1 MAATTSAAVPSPGGE
16 DNIIQKID
24 GYILKAVNELIRR
37 ANADGDG
44 EPQIEDR
51 KERKDGPASG
61 TVQDCEFGLM
71 VLTAREWLKGR
82 GRLEGDL
89 GKPEVVKT
97 LVIALVQKTAE
108 RITNYTNVVDFSGGE
123 LKGSPVFFSGDPYTA
138 ITVLQG
144 TRRREVFSA
153 NLDAAMLIIA
163 FLAAALEEFDAD
175 LGGIEF
181 NGNEEIVKRGIK
193 TLKNA
198 ALLVIKEGLLYASQC
213 RVYEKDQLVGYACDP
228 MRSKAGA
235 VPGSNEE
242 NDRLFFSWTT
252 CETIHELSNWAPY
265 LDSIEASDAA
275 PAFIKEMKLLLDGLQ
290 QDLKV
295 ISDWCLGVFL
305 DRFRND
311 LQPSQVPEVGRI
323 VIEIG
328 KLGEVQ
334 KPSPKQ
340 EEDLSDLGKYVT
352 HVYHLSQYAAIRSI
366 EPLNISLGEVSDI
379 ISLLDTIVG
388 QILSSGLDAAT
399 HPRLFETLTRNYRL
413 GSSNQQ
419 LYKDD
424 AYFPLV
430 VRSLSGLLSRTIT
443 TLGTVATRDKVTALV
458 LEFRRSL
465 RTRYD
470 NLIERRPEPGMPGD
484 EDLWSYAAGRPFV
497 LYATQRTV
505 FSLLE
510 YAKFVQAM
518 EEWERSSSKP
528 VPIERIELEV
538 RELLAKSFAEVLI
551 GPVIE
556 RFIKSAPFLRGTPS
570 LPAPPGDGQGVQL
583 QLPLPEPKW
592 THLTISSWL
601 ADFKAEFDGGQP
613 KIFDVLSL
621 RAGILVE
628 FRGKLQEARR
638 LPTNPKMA
646 RIVKIMEGAMDDLLK
661 IRGFSRLEE
670 TNDWEKST
678 IVPVLF
684 DHLFREFVS
693 SPEPLAA
700 KLAAAPLWEIIE
712 KTNKSM
718 DQFDKA
724 LETPNSEKG
733 MTL

>member
-1 MAATTSAAVPSPGGE
+1 MAATTSAAVPLPGGE

-24 GYILKAVNELIRR
+24 SHILKAVNELIRR
-37 ANADGDG
+37 AYADGDG

-51 KERKDGPASG
+51 KEKKDGPASG

-71 VLTAREWLKGR
+71 VLTAREWLSR
-82 GRLEGDL
+82 QGRLEGDL
-89 GKPEVVKT
+89 GKPEVVKG
-97 LVIALVQKTAE
+97 LVIALVHRTVE
-108 RITNYTNVVDFSGGE
+108 RITNTNVVDFSGGE

-144 TRRREVFSA
+144 TRKREVFSA

-163 FLAAALEEFDAD
+163 FLAAALEEFDD
-175 LGGIEF
+175 ELDGIEF
-181 NGNEEIVKRGIK
+181 SGNEDIVKGGIK
-193 TLKNA
+193 TLKTA

-213 RVYEKDQLVGYACDP
+213 RVYEKDQLVGYTCDP
-228 MRSKAGA
+228 MRSTAGD

-242 NDRLFFSWTT
+242 YDRLFFSWTT

-265 LDSIEASDAA
+265 LDSVEASNAA
-275 PAFIKEMKLLLDGLQ
+275 PTFVKEIKLLLDGLQ
-290 QDLKV
+290 QDLKK
-295 ISDWCLGVFL
+295 ISSWCLGFFL

-323 VIEIG
+323 VLEIG

-340 EEDLSDLGKYVT
+340 EGDLSDLGKYVT

-366 EPLNISLGEVSDI
+366 EPLDISLGEVSNI
-379 ISLLDTIVG
+379 INLLDTIVG

-430 VRSLSGLLSRTIT
+430 VRSLSGLLSRTLT
-443 TLGTVATRDKVTALV
+443 TLGAVATREKVTALV

-518 EEWERSSSKP
+518 EEWERSSSKV

-538 RELLAKSFAEVLI
+538 RELLVKSFADVLI

-556 RFIKSAPFLRGTPS
+556 RFIKSAPFLKEVS
-570 LPAPPGDGQGVQL
+570 NLPMSGDGQGVQT

-592 THLTISSWL
+592 THSAILSL
-601 ADFKAEFDGGQP
+601 LAEFKVEFEGQ
-613 KIFDVLSL
+613 KQIYEVLKQ
-621 RAGILVE
+621 RANSLVE
-628 FRGKLQEARR
+628 FRTKLHEARAKSS
-638 LPTNPKMA
+638 NPKVA
-646 RIVKIMEGAMDDLLK
+646 RVAKTMEGSMTNLLK
-661 IRGFSRLEE
+661 TKGFHHLDE
-670 TNDWEKST
+670 TNAWEADT
-678 IVPVLF
+678 LIPVLF
-684 DHLFREFVS
+684 DYLFRQFVS
-693 SPEPLAA
+693 TSEPLAA
-700 KLAAAPLWEIIE
+700 QLSRAPLWETIE
-712 KTNKSM
+712 SASNCIDTYE
-718 DQFDKA
+718 KA
-724 LETPNSEKG
+724 LESPRIEKG
-733 MTL
+733 